1 MVVVTAI
8 EILLALRNKNKMINY
23 IIKIIKNRV
32 YLMDVE
38 AHSIQYYILVFYFP
52 YLSFLVQPVNILIY

>member
-8 EILLALRNKNKMINY
+8 ESLLALRNKDKMINY

-38 AHSIQYYILVFYFP
+38 AHIKQYYTLLFYFP
-52 YLSFLVQPVNILIY
+52 YLSFLAQPVNILVY

>member
-1 MVVVTAI
+1 MVVVRAI

-23 IIKIIKNRV
+23 IIKMITNRV

-38 AHSIQYYILVFYFP
+38 AHSKQFYTLGFYFP
-52 YLSFLVQPVNILIY
+52 YLSFLVQPVNILVY

>member
-1 MVVVTAI
+1 MVVVRAI

-38 AHSIQYYILVFYFP
+38 AHSKQYYILGFYFP
-52 YLSFLVQPVNILIY
+52 YLSFLVYFF